1 MTFHSKQIFFIFLN
15 NFLTVNH
22 TIPHFKDL
30 EKEANRKHCG
40 KGENAGQYL
49 CK

>member
-1 MTFHSKQIFFIFLN
+1 MTFHSKQKFLN
-15 NFLTVNH
+15 KFSTLNH

-30 EKEANRKHCG
+30 EKEAYRKHCG

-49 CK
+49 FFL